1 MIYGYSRASAA
12 GSLGALSLHVLHS
25 VTVFFVSGSAARN
38 IDVSVFGIDAQSV
51 DVQPAR
57 QGLSLRFQFLPLVL
71 TRCQLQRSTCI
82 PHGFDRCAGG
92 PSDHRRALEATP

>member
-1 MIYGYSRASAA
+1 MHCVHSAT
-12 GSLGALSLHVLHS
+12 GI
-25 VTVFFVSGSAARN
+25 FVSGSAARN
-38 IDVSVFGIDAQSV
+38 IDASVSGIDAQSV

-82 PHGFDRCAGG
+82 PHGSYRCAGG
-92 PSDHRRALEATP
+92 PCDREVPIETHFRGLAAVMALVFVA